1 MSPQSVTTLMFSL
14 NLMTSG
20 SPVTIPCQDAM
31 GAIKASHA
39 KNAIR
44 AIISIG
50 PTSNNLFLVVE
61 SVRMPFWDVRFAIV
75 KISVRNA
82 KYPTC

>member
-1 MSPQSVTTLMFSL
+1 MSPKSVTTLLLSL

-20 SPVTIPCQDAM
+20 SPVTIPCQGAM

-39 KNAIR
+39 KNAIP

-50 PTSNNLFLVVE
+50 PMSNNLFLAVE
-61 SVRMPFWDVRFAIV
+61 SVRMPFWDVMFAMV
-75 KISVRNA
+75 KISVRNV